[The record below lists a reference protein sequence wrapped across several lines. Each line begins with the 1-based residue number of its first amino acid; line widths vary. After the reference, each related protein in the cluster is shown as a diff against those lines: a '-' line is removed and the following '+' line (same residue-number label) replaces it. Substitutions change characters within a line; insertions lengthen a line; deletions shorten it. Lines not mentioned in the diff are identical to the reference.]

1 MRRMLTAAAVLVATA
16 AALATVANA
25 ERFAAKQHVAIQLKS
40 GSFVLSPMTSGA
52 VKRDTGRAAA
62 CCWTRRFVTR
72 DGLTNEIDNP
82 QVTLR
87 GKRGTLV
94 LRNQI
99 EFFDIP
105 GGDAVFTG
113 SWKVVRG
120 TGAYAGIS
128 GGGQGGGVQL
138 AGGEAK
144 AQFEGFLN
152 AK

>member
-1 MRRMLTAAAVLVATA
+1 MLTAAVVIVATA
-16 AALATVANA
+16 VTLTTVANA
-25 ERFAAKQHVAIQLKS
+25 ERFAARQHVAIQLKS
-40 GSFVLSPMTSGA
+40 GTFVLSTMTSGG
-52 VKRDTGRAAA
+52 VKGDAGSAAA

-99 EFFDIP
+99 EFIDIP

-128 GGGQGGGVQL
+128 GGGHGGGLQP
-138 AGGEAK
+138 ADGNSK
-144 AQFEGFLN
+144 ARFEGFLGT
-152 AK
+152 K

>member
-1 MRRMLTAAAVLVATA
+1 MHTKLTAAAVLITTA
-16 AALATVANA
+16 VTLTTAANA
-25 ERFAAKQHVAIQLKS
+25 EPFAAKQHVAIQLKTD
-40 GSFVLSPMTSGA
+40 SFVLSPMTSGA
-52 VKRDTGRAAA
+52 VKRDTGSSDS
-62 CCWTRRFVTR
+62 CCWTRRFITH

-113 SWKVVRG
+113 SWKVIRG
-120 TGAYAGIS
+120 TGAYAGIT
-128 GGGQGGGVQL
+128 GGGHGGGVQL
-138 AGGEAK
+138 AGGDAK